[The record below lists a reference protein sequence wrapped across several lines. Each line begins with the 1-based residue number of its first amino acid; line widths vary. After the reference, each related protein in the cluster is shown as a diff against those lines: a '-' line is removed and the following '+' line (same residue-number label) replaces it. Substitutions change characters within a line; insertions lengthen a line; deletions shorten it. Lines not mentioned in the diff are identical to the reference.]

1 MRTVT
6 GRFRNPWRDKM
17 GGHWDAMVR
26 GAPHDPLIYVTWE
39 LAFMSVLCLHLI

>member
-1 MRTVT
+1 MRTVA

-26 GAPHDPLIYVTWE
+26 GAPRDPLIHGVALLE
-39 LAFMSVLCLHLI
+39 QIAPQC